1 MPGGRLPAVT
11 SVTAAVLAASCCLVP
26 LALIAVGVTGA
37 GLMMTMMRY
46 EWLTLPL
53 GVGGLTGAF
62 VVYAR
67 QRRQCATEG
76 CQFVGERF
84 NQVSLALATL
94 VVGAALL
101 LRLMPAWT
109 SNLLQSV
116 I

>member
-1 MPGGRLPAVT
+1 
-11 SVTAAVLAASCCLVP
+11 
-26 LALIAVGVTGA
+26 
-37 GLMMTMMRY
+37 MMTMMRY

-67 QRRQCATEG
+67 QRRQYATEE
-76 CQFVGERF
+76 CRCAGERF

-94 VVGAALL
+94 VVVAALL
-101 LRLMPAWT
+101 LRLIPAWT
-109 SNLLQSV
+109 SELLQLV